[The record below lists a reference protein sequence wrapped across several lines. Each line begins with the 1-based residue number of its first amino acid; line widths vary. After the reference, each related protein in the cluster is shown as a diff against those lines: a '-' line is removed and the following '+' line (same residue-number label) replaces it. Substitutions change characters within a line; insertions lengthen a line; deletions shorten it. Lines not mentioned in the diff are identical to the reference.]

1 MVIYPTLVPW
11 TGWSTDTP
19 DIFSATPTRDSV
31 IASSATVTIT
41 GPELFECPSRVR
53 VVTSE
58 PPVGRKPQKPTWQVP
73 P

>member
-11 TGWSTDTP
+11 TGWSTNTP
-19 DIFSATPTRDSV
+19 DIFSAAPTRDSV

-41 GPELFECPSRVR
+41 GPELFKCPSRVR
-53 VVTSE
+53 VVTSA
-58 PPVGRKPQKPTWQVP
+58 PPVGRKPQEPTWQVP